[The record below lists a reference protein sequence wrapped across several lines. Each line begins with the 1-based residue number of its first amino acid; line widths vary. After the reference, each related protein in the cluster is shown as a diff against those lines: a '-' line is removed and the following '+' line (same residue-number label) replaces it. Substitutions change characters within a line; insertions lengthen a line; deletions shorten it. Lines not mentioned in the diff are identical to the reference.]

1 MMKGIQLVGLVV
13 SFYLFY
19 KSYLLVRRR
28 EEDVK
33 QFLFWISIGFL
44 LFFSSLFPSI
54 IDVFMDFLGLENRAF
69 AILIV
74 GVLFMYLL
82 FFNFVSRID
91 FLDRQLS
98 QINEEVSLLRYE
110 MKKLLESK
118 NKK

>member
-1 MMKGIQLVGLVV
+1 MKGIQLVGLVV

-19 KSYLLVRRR
+19 KSYLLVKRR

-33 QFLFWISIGFL
+33 QFLFWISVGFL
-44 LFFSSLFPSI
+44 LFFSSLFPNI

-74 GVLFMYLL
+74 GVLLMYLL

-91 FLDRQLS
+91 YLDRQLS

-110 MKKLLESK
+110 MKKLLEGE